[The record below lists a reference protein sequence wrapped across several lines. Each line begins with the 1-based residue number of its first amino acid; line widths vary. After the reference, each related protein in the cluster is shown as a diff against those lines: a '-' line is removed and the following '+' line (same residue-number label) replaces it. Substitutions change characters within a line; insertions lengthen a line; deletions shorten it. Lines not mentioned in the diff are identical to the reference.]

1 MKKFKKPRRLDFLP
15 NKLNKYSIRKFTVG
29 TASILIGSLLYLG
42 IQNQAD
48 ASEIN
53 EQTKAE
59 TQVFTNNSLN
69 SDEEDSS
76 VNTVAAQQSSE
87 QNTDVEKTVEAAPFV
102 EEQNND
108 EQRTTQESNN
118 TEKFS
123 ENKVINE
130 ELTSTEDISGESAK
144 EDKNIENSNDENQ
157 VEEPSAE
164 EKVTEN
170 NKKPDAKLRNVIEK
184 DNVLETKVS
193 SQGTSNEDGTVI
205 DTETEE
211 TNPPKSPLNT
221 SVESNYVSETNEN
234 VTSRDAQF
242 DEVVSQNLPKN
253 FNVLSAK
260 EAEAAITYA
269 QLKAYA
275 EKMNQQP
282 TAALLNLSTS
292 SSNAFYRSAL
302 RAVGDTTTQMVTV
315 SGTEHFKKYGDVVHQ
330 TYPEEFPNA
339 GTLTAINPVTKPN
352 TGTKGALQF
361 DQQISFDKDFRIK
374 LRVANNNQS
383 NTTDSDGWGF
393 IFTTGS
399 GQDFLDQGG
408 ILRDRGMANAAGFKI
423 DTSYNNVG
431 GKADPLDK
439 DKTNNLTNIG
449 AVKIGYGTFVKNGAD
464 GTTQQVG
471 TNALGSKDKPVN
483 KIQYADNATDYNDG
497 KFHGQR
503 LNDVIL
509 SYDAASS
516 TLTATYAGKTWQA
529 TVNDL
534 GLNKS
539 DKYNFLITSSQMANR
554 YSNGIM
560 RTDLS
565 AAEITIPAEI
575 PQTETHEPGYEEG
588 RTKPNVPVTVPQTG
602 DTTIPP
608 GSQYEIPTGGVPEGW
623 TAEVDPNNGTVTVT
637 PPADATPGTSVDIP
651 VKVTYPDGSSEE
663 TPAKVTVVPNDA
675 QDNTPGYEE
684 GHTKPNVPVEVPQ
697 TKDPNVPP
705 GTTFEIPPAGI
716 PEGWTAE
723 VDPDNG
729 TVTVTP
735 PADAT
740 PGTSV
745 DIPVKVTYPDG
756 SSEETPVKVTVD
768 TPDSGNHDP
777 GYEEGHTKPNV
788 PVEVP

>member
-42 IQNQAD
+42 VQNQAD

-59 TQVFTNNSLN
+59 TQGFTNNSLN

-87 QNTDVEKTVEAAPFV
+87 QNTDVEKTAEAAPFV

-170 NKKPDAKLRNVIEK
+170 NKTPDAKLHNVIEK

-292 SSNAFYRSAL
+292 PSNAFYRSAL

-431 GKADPLDK
+431 GKADPLDT
-439 DKTNNLTNIG
+439 DKNKNLTNIG
-449 AVKIGYGTFVKNGAD
+449 AVKIGYGTFVKNSAD

-705 GTTFEIPPAGI
+705 GTTFEIPPA
-716 PEGWTAE
+716 
-723 VDPDNG
+723 
-729 TVTVTP
+729 
-735 PADAT
+735 
-740 PGTSV
+740 
-745 DIPVKVTYPDG
+745 
-756 SSEETPVKVTVD
+756 
-768 TPDSGNHDP
+768 
-777 GYEEGHTKPNV
+777 
-788 PVEVP
+788 

>member
-1 MKKFKKPRRLDFLP
+1 M
-15 NKLNKYSIRKFTVG
+15 
-29 TASILIGSLLYLG
+29 
-42 IQNQAD
+42 
-48 ASEIN
+48 
-53 EQTKAE
+53 
-59 TQVFTNNSLN
+59 
-69 SDEEDSS
+69 
-76 VNTVAAQQSSE
+76 
-87 QNTDVEKTVEAAPFV
+87 
-102 EEQNND
+102 
-108 EQRTTQESNN
+108 
-118 TEKFS
+118 
-123 ENKVINE
+123 
-130 ELTSTEDISGESAK
+130 
-144 EDKNIENSNDENQ
+144 
-157 VEEPSAE
+157 
-164 EKVTEN
+164 
-170 NKKPDAKLRNVIEK
+170 
-184 DNVLETKVS
+184 
-193 SQGTSNEDGTVI
+193 
-205 DTETEE
+205 
-211 TNPPKSPLNT
+211 
-221 SVESNYVSETNEN
+221 
-234 VTSRDAQF
+234 
-242 DEVVSQNLPKN
+242 
-253 FNVLSAK
+253 
-260 EAEAAITYA
+260 
-269 QLKAYA
+269 
-275 EKMNQQP
+275 
-282 TAALLNLSTS
+282 
-292 SSNAFYRSAL
+292 
-302 RAVGDTTTQMVTV
+302 
-315 SGTEHFKKYGDVVHQ
+315 
-330 TYPEEFPNA
+330 
-339 GTLTAINPVTKPN
+339 
-352 TGTKGALQF
+352 
-361 DQQISFDKDFRIK
+361 SFDKDFRIK

-623 TAEVDPNNGTVTVT
+623 TAEVDPN
-637 PPADATPGTSVDIP
+637 
-651 VKVTYPDGSSEE
+651 
-663 TPAKVTVVPNDA
+663 
-675 QDNTPGYEE
+675 
-684 GHTKPNVPVEVPQ
+684 
-697 TKDPNVPP
+697 
-705 GTTFEIPPAGI
+705 
-716 PEGWTAE
+716 
-723 VDPDNG
+723 
-729 TVTVTP
+729 
-735 PADAT
+735 
-740 PGTSV
+740 
-745 DIPVKVTYPDG
+745 
-756 SSEETPVKVTVD
+756 
-768 TPDSGNHDP
+768 
-777 GYEEGHTKPNV
+777 
-788 PVEVP
+788 